1 MRSQLK
7 RLLKWRMRRL
17 IWRRHLVKPNQLSKL
32 QLITY
37 CSSRPSRVLL
47 RFKCLPSSSSLSSC
61 TRTLSSSLCKLMWI
75 ASNSNCSWPSRC
87 SRHLNF
93 KSLRS
98 SRFRSFPIY
107 SNNRHFFPKHRQ
119 RSNCHLCIN
128 SNSSSSKSPRHRQ
141 QVKKFQLCR
150 SISAAHLP
158 SNRWTRPRRQI
169 NSRHSNHKCHKSRSC
184 RWRLFRRTKVW
195 IEGVW
200 TTCSW
205 RIWSS
210 STRARASSKG

>member
-1 MRSQLK
+1 MRNQLK
-7 RLLKWRMRRL
+7 RLLKLRMQRL
-17 IWRRHLVKPNQLSKL
+17 IWRRHLVKTNQLSKL

-47 RFKCLPSSSSLSSC
+47 RFKCLPSSSLSSC
-61 TRTLSSSLCKLMWI
+61 TQTLNSSLCKLMWI

-128 SNSSSSKSPRHRQ
+128 SNSKSPRRRQ
-141 QVKKFQLCR
+141 QVKKFLPCR
-150 SISAAHLP
+150 KISAAHLP
-158 SNRWTRPRRQI
+158 SNR
-169 NSRHSNHKCHKSRSC
+169 
-184 RWRLFRRTKVW
+184 
-195 IEGVW
+195 
-200 TTCSW
+200 
-205 RIWSS
+205 
-210 STRARASSKG
+210 